1 MVAALLGFV
10 ALLTAFVAERF
21 IKASRKD
28 EGHEDLV
35 LAKLDSIEARLERL
49 EDRT

>member
-21 IKASRKD
+21 IRAGGGEERQD
-28 EGHEDLV
+28 RILT
-35 LAKLDSIEARLERL
+35 KLDSIEARLERL